1 MKKEL
6 IHSCPELIDYI
17 NEIGFLPLLPMGI
30 IGWSADEIVDEDCQY
45 NRLPDGGWEWPLWE
59 WKGSILQESGCAY
72 GKFFKSKAAFIGR
85 KYRRYNTGYSENRR
99 QPHHTRTATC
109 MRIYRSENAQQI

>member
-30 IGWSADEIVDEDCQY
+30 IGWSADEIVDEDWRMGMAALGVERFDFAGK
-45 NRLPDGGWEWPLWE
+45 RLRIRQIFQ
-59 WKGSILQESGCAY
+59 KQGC
-72 GKFFKSKAAFIGR
+72 
-85 KYRRYNTGYSENRR
+85 
-99 QPHHTRTATC
+99 
-109 MRIYRSENAQQI
+109 IYQS